1 MAKLSKSPPLGKNSN
16 NPAVHYI
23 PTKELGCM
31 DNSEKEDEYDYYI
44 AHDSIGV
51 SHVVRVKKGKPPNIR
66 CVGCDD

>member
-1 MAKLSKSPPLGKNSN
+1 MDSK
-16 NPAVHYI
+16 
-23 PTKELGCM
+23 T
-31 DNSEKEDEYDYYI
+31 KEDEYDYYI